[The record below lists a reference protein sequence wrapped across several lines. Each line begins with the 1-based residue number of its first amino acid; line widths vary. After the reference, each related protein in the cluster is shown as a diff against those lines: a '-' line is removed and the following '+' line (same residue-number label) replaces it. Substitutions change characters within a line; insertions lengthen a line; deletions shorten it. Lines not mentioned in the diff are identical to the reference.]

1 MANRPK
7 EVAQCL
13 ATIERTGV
21 ALITGPSG
29 IGKSAVAYL
38 TARSTRDLIRWIRVG
53 APGSV
58 FDLIKFA
65 QALRASRH
73 APVGFLLDD
82 IGRIS
87 ASMWDDLVRMSREH
101 EGVLVLGTTRDED
114 LDLLAE
120 APESFVVRPQLDDCL
135 AETIWTHLVAEGKT
149 KTVSWIEAFEHS
161 NGLTLEYVHYL
172 TTGARLPET
181 IAQQVKRR
189 RKERRDSELQLLRIV
204 SVAASAGAVVDLRRF
219 ATESNLSDEDV
230 QRTVLRLVDE
240 HLVQATNNNGVAGLH
255 RLRSQ
260 ALVTA
265 THSPGP
271 PSLAETAA
279 SARRCVSIPDLP
291 MLTGELFTQGHL
303 ELSAVYEALTH
314 RLYDSPTPNTL
325 AQSLNGLR
333 IAALRQHVEQGKK
346 VLDDGDLPPGLWH
359 MAVRLAMVEDNG
371 LLDTLSPRF
380 ATTLVRL
387 RGLEHDEFRSSWLSQ
402 LPSEL
407 LERSISCRTT
417 DEGIAVLHELAGL
430 STAADLGTAIV
441 RGTPQSDDIE
451 STAQFINA
459 ARLISADTALA
470 AVESVGGEHRLIVF
484 ATAQP
489 WVSHVTIQDQST
501 SKGGSSRCLEFH
513 LLCIEGG
520 LPSDPHDSV
529 VDLCRLFLRLFP
541 DLSLVAGKAVDVTGD
556 IFRSAGTDIAD
567 KKIPRKN
574 LPSQPEIRWN
584 RELLNGFAEAGTESR
599 TERLAA
605 ESALLDRSL
614 DITLE
619 LANRWFNRQSA
630 SSNHLVELEAIAESA
645 QCVWKR
651 EYIGTDFAAVEVRQP
666 DIGDLANALQQL
678 CGNALPRLFKSAD
691 MRLAGFL
698 GDSLRKAL
706 LKTVDV
712 GYWRLLGADHDDK
725 VLQLVSTVDQVHTL
739 LGLRIHEEN
748 GGAIA
753 WEARPSSISVAQAAQ
768 AADEAHA
775 SRLDAAVGDALK
787 SIRALGFRAEAVRIE
802 QDGVSPLIWPTDDVM
817 ITVEVHLL
825 FAWLGATAPILEAS
839 TKHFKQ
845 LRRVIILPKRNGSL
859 VPTLAVR
866 NLTTQDGIPFPAVD
880 EAEQFCREHNSPTLT
895 SEIVPAV
902 IQALALEASIEAIA
916 RLETHRPLHIV
927 EADSLDVIKATHAT
941 CVDSVEQAAR
951 RDQTGSLTELLG
963 TFINQIESLTASE
976 AVRALTEGTNDE
988 LRDILA
994 CIHATEMELAVDPV
1008 STRSELERLIQPSSS
1023 DGVNAVIAAL
1033 PGIPPDCFDAIERVI
1048 GLRERLDGCTHID
1061 AFNAV
1066 IQDFVG
1072 ADSVPSVVAEHVL
1085 VWNQLKAESATYSD
1099 DYAAF
1104 MTANAHRWL
1113 DAGLETSPPAQTIAS
1128 DPTKVGRNEPCPCGS
1143 GRKCKKCHLQ

>member
-279 SARRCVSIPDLP
+279 SALRCVSIPDLP
-291 MLTGELFTQGHL
+291 MLTGELFAQGHL

-417 DEGIAVLHELAGL
+417 DERLNELFPAPFAPK
-430 STAADLGTAIV
+430 TK
-441 RGTPQSDDIE
+441 
-451 STAQFINA
+451 
-459 ARLISADTALA
+459 LIRSNSCA
-470 AVESVGGEHRLIVF
+470 
-484 ATAQP
+484 
-489 WVSHVTIQDQST
+489 
-501 SKGGSSRCLEFH
+501 
-513 LLCIEGG
+513 
-520 LPSDPHDSV
+520 PSDHV
-529 VDLCRLFLRLFP
+529 K
-541 DLSLVAGKAVDVTGD
+541 SLK
-556 IFRSAGTDIAD
+556 
-567 KKIPRKN
+567 
-574 LPSQPEIRWN
+574 
-584 RELLNGFAEAGTESR
+584 
-599 TERLAA
+599 
-605 ESALLDRSL
+605 
-614 DITLE
+614 
-619 LANRWFNRQSA
+619 
-630 SSNHLVELEAIAESA
+630 
-645 QCVWKR
+645 
-651 EYIGTDFAAVEVRQP
+651 
-666 DIGDLANALQQL
+666 
-678 CGNALPRLFKSAD
+678 
-691 MRLAGFL
+691 
-698 GDSLRKAL
+698 
-706 LKTVDV
+706 
-712 GYWRLLGADHDDK
+712 
-725 VLQLVSTVDQVHTL
+725 
-739 LGLRIHEEN
+739 
-748 GGAIA
+748 
-753 WEARPSSISVAQAAQ
+753 
-768 AADEAHA
+768 
-775 SRLDAAVGDALK
+775 
-787 SIRALGFRAEAVRIE
+787 
-802 QDGVSPLIWPTDDVM
+802 
-817 ITVEVHLL
+817 
-825 FAWLGATAPILEAS
+825 
-839 TKHFKQ
+839 
-845 LRRVIILPKRNGSL
+845 
-859 VPTLAVR
+859 
-866 NLTTQDGIPFPAVD
+866 
-880 EAEQFCREHNSPTLT
+880 
-895 SEIVPAV
+895 
-902 IQALALEASIEAIA
+902 
-916 RLETHRPLHIV
+916 
-927 EADSLDVIKATHAT
+927 
-941 CVDSVEQAAR
+941 
-951 RDQTGSLTELLG
+951 
-963 TFINQIESLTASE
+963 
-976 AVRALTEGTNDE
+976 
-988 LRDILA
+988 
-994 CIHATEMELAVDPV
+994 
-1008 STRSELERLIQPSSS
+1008 
-1023 DGVNAVIAAL
+1023 
-1033 PGIPPDCFDAIERVI
+1033 
-1048 GLRERLDGCTHID
+1048 
-1061 AFNAV
+1061 
-1066 IQDFVG
+1066 
-1072 ADSVPSVVAEHVL
+1072 
-1085 VWNQLKAESATYSD
+1085 
-1099 DYAAF
+1099 
-1104 MTANAHRWL
+1104 
-1113 DAGLETSPPAQTIAS
+1113 
-1128 DPTKVGRNEPCPCGS
+1128 
-1143 GRKCKKCHLQ
+1143 